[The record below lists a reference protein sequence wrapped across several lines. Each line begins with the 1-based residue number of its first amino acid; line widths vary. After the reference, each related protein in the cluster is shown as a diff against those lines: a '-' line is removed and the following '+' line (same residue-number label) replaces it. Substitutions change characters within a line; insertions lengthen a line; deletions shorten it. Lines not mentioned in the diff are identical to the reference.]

1 MGEWFWN
8 GGLIPLYRL
17 HMNIRF
23 KTPIL
28 RPDLCDYRH
37 AYIVVKGRIT
47 VESTYPVNRENK
59 NLTFKNIAPVWSCIS
74 KINYKFIDNAEDLA
88 IVMLMYNVLEYSDNC
103 SMTSR
108 KL

>member
-1 MGEWFWN
+1 
-8 GGLIPLYRL
+8 
-17 HMNIRF
+17 MNIRF

-59 NLTFKNIAPVWSCIS
+59 NLTFKNIAPFRSCTS
-74 KINYKFIDNAEDLA
+74 KINYTFIDNAEDLV

-103 SMTSR
+103 SMTSG